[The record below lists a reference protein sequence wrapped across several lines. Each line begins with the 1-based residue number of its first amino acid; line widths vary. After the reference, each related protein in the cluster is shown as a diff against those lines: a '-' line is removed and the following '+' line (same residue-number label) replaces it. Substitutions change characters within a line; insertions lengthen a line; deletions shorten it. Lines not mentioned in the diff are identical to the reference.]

1 MQNGAPY
8 FLTFPRIRVLCST
21 HRSAANVAMRKL
33 YSSEIKRLQRQEVR
47 LWKHSRLRQSLRQPS
62 HWKTFRSMV
71 HTHAGQ
77 AYAPQPPLDDFA
89 DVLKTFF
96 SVNKF
101 FHARP
106 ATLTETPTKCLTKVG
121 WQQKKFQ
128 HVPDNFCWN
137 CFAFFTFSMAVCNI
151 VHDVSEKKRAK
162 PVTGFRPVAN
172 IVFFYKVF
180 AYMILSRPEQSL
192 ESVLQKAQN
201 GIRSGRTEEWRN
213 MWTTVLFLDKRQTA
227 GLPLWI
233 ITLDLSKAFDTI
245 NWEGLW
251 EALHR
256 QKKTNQF
263 I

>member
-1 MQNGAPY
+1 MLDRPHWQRHQP
-8 FLTFPRIRVLCST
+8 
-21 HRSAANVAMRKL
+21 NVWRKL
-33 YSSEIKRLQRQEVR
+33 
-47 LWKHSRLRQSLRQPS
+47 
-62 HWKTFRSMV
+62 
-71 HTHAGQ
+71 
-77 AYAPQPPLDDFA
+77 
-89 DVLKTFF
+89 
-96 SVNKF
+96 
-101 FHARP
+101 
-106 ATLTETPTKCLTKVG
+106 G